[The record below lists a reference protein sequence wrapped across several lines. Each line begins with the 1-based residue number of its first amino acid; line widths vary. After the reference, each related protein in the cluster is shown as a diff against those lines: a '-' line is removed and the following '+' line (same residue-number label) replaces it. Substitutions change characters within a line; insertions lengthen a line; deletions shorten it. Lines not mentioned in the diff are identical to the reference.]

1 MNRRHWTRY
10 LLIVSLSL
18 NLGIVGALL
27 WPSSKPQPAGSPA
40 SPAPLNLQDHLELNT
55 EQRTRWQALEP
66 AFLQE
71 LAANWQAIRQH
82 REALVRHIFAATPDR
97 AAIDAEQAAIA
108 RLQGAQQQRVITQ
121 LLAERALLDER
132 QRTRLM
138 ELLLNRYAQETT
150 EEEQLHR
157 D

>member
-27 WPSSKPQPAGSPA
+27 WPPSKPQPTGNPA

-71 LAANWQAIRQH
+71 LSANWQAIRQH
-82 REALVRHIFAATPDR
+82 REALVRHIFATTPDR

>member
-1 MNRRHWTRY
+1 MT
-10 LLIVSLSL
+10 
-18 NLGIVGALL
+18 
-27 WPSSKPQPAGSPA
+27 Q
-40 SPAPLNLQDHLELNT
+40 
-55 EQRTRWQALEP
+55 RWQDIALNRNIVM
-66 AFLQE
+66 F
-71 LAANWQAIRQH
+71 
-82 REALVRHIFAATPDR
+82 
-97 AAIDAEQAAIA
+97 
-108 RLQGAQQQRVITQ
+108 QQQRVITQ

>member
-1 MNRRHWTRY
+1 MNRSRWPRY
-10 LLIVSLSL
+10 VLAISLSL

-27 WPSSKPQPAGSPA
+27 LQPPKPQPGTDPA
-40 SPAPLNLQDHLELNT
+40 HPAPLNLQEHLELSA
-55 EQRTRWQALEP
+55 EQRARWQALEP

-71 LAANWQAIRQH
+71 LAANWQAIRRH

-97 AAIDAEQAAIA
+97 TAIDAEQAAIA
-108 RLQGAQQQRVITQ
+108 SLQEAQQQRVITQ

-132 QRTRLM
+132 QRQLLM

>member
-1 MNRRHWTRY
+1 MNRSHWTRY
-10 LLIVSLSL
+10 VLAISLSL

-27 WPSSKPQPAGSPA
+27 WHTFQPRPA
-40 SPAPLNLQDHLELNT
+40 ADAAPAAHLNLQDYLELST
-55 EQRTRWQALEP
+55 EQRARWKALEP
-66 AFLQE
+66 DFLQE
-71 LAANWQAIRQH
+71 LSANWQAIRQH

-108 RLQGAQQQRVITQ
+108 RLQGVQQQRVITQ
-121 LLAERALLDER
+121 LLAEHALLDER

-138 ELLLNRYAQETT
+138 ERLLNRYAQEST